1 MYPVE
6 DLRAYLVGA
15 WRVERLFTDRQ
26 TGKRNEFAGSAT
38 FTSVDD
44 SLLYEEQILT
54 VLDDYEGISTQ
65 SYRYTFA
72 DTDCADVSFGDG
84 RAFHSLSLTSGIC
97 HVQHDCEP
105 DTYDGVFRSVT
116 EHEWRVRWKV
126 IGPRKHYFLES
137 RYIRKQMR

>member
-6 DLRAYLVGA
+6 DLHAYLAGD

-38 FTSVDD
+38 FTVDGT
-44 SLLYEEQILT
+44 SLLFEEQINT
-54 VLDDYEGISTQ
+54 VLDDYEGVSTQ
-65 SYRYTFA
+65 SYRYAFPQSGQ
-72 DTDCADVSFGDG
+72 ADVEFRDG
-84 RAFHSLSLTSGIC
+84 REFHSLNLTSGIC
-97 HVQHDCEP
+97 HVQHQCEP

-126 IGPRKHYFLES
+126 TGPRKHYFLES
-137 RYIRKQMR
+137 KFIRKHVR